1 MASRRK
7 KEAKTETPAEEPAN
21 WTVEYLSED
30 VLAESEE
37 WPVKLQANLQ
47 RIIDRIESRGLPSLT
62 AEHAKHIRGKIWELR
77 PDAEGV
83 EGRAFYVTVTGK
95 RVVIVLCK
103 IKKRQ
108 KTPNSWI
115 ELAEERAKTLE

>member
-1 MASRRK
+1 MGREDGEQAQEGGEDGGAGRGAGQLDRG
-7 KEAKTETPAEEPAN
+7 
-21 WTVEYLSED
+21 YLSED

-47 RIIDRIESRGLPSLT
+47 RIIERIESRGLPSLT

-83 EGRAFYVTVTGK
+83 EGGPSTSPITGK
-95 RVVIVLCK
+95 RVVKVLCK
-103 IKKRQ
+103 I
-108 KTPNSWI
+108 
-115 ELAEERAKTLE
+115 